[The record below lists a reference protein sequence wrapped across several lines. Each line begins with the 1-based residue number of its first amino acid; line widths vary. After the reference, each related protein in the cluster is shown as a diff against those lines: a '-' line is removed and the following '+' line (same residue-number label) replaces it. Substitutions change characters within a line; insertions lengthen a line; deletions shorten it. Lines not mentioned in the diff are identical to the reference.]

1 MNEIDELT
9 IKSAGRGDAGA
20 FKRLYDHY
28 APYAW
33 AVIHKTT
40 AGNESA
46 AREILQ
52 DVFVRVYRS
61 LKHYKSNSS
70 FSTWLYRIAYNTSMS
85 HLSREAKA
93 RSRSVPL
100 EKAELA
106 GDPNDRLD
114 ARDTVRKVL
123 AQLTPAERFLL
134 VSREIDELSF
144 EELAEITGRKQGAL
158 RTTVSRLKSKL
169 REMLE
174 NE

>member
-1 MNEIDELT
+1 MNEIDEFT
-9 IKSAGRGDAGA
+9 IKSAGNGDGGA
-20 FKRLYDHY
+20 FKRVYEYY
-28 APYAW
+28 APYVW

-52 DVFVRVYRS
+52 DVFVRVHRS

-93 RSRSVPL
+93 RARTVPL
-100 EKAELA
+100 ENAEPA
-106 GDPNDRLD
+106 RDPSDRLD
-114 ARDTVRKVL
+114 ARDIVRKLL
-123 AQLTPAERFLL
+123 AQLTPSERFLV
-134 VSREIDELSF
+134 VSREVDELSF
-144 EELAEITGRKQGAL
+144 EELSEITGKNQGAL
-158 RTTVSRLKSKL
+158 RTTVSRTKSKL